1 MALAKEQINA
11 IVKEF
16 GKDEKDTG
24 SAKVQVAL
32 LSERIKELTEHLKA
46 NKHDYA
52 SKRALFILIGQRRGL
67 LSYIDSNNHEE
78 YLELINKLGI
88 RK

>member
-52 SKRALFILIGQRRGL
+52 SKRALFILVGQRHGL